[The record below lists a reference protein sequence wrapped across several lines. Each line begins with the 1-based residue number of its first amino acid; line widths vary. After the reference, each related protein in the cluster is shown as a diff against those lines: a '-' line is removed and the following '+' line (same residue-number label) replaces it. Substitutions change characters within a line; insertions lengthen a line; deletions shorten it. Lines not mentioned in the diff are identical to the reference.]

1 MVRYLQSIRNK
12 SIMNKLYKLL
22 SALIIL
28 FSIQSCSNNDD
39 DYVEQSKTILEHL
52 ATSSNYSYLTYAL
65 QKTDLARNFDGSN
78 ASDIY
83 TLYAPNNMAFTR
95 FLMASGFN
103 NIDDVPENVL
113 KKVLLNHVMTGVVQ
127 YRDFETGYYKT
138 AAQYI
143 NGNSMRNLSMHI
155 EQVNMRVT
163 LNGESRITQGNVYA
177 TNGVIHAVDRVVPI
191 PSIVTFA
198 KADKGLTNLLIALTR
213 QDLTTDFASI
223 LSTNIGTAPAP
234 FTVFAPTDQAFIDL
248 LVELGAQSLNDID
261 EPTLKA
267 TLTYH
272 VIGEANAYSTDL
284 SDNLELMT
292 LGGPITANITGGAT
306 LTDGNNRV
314 SKIVAVDIQANN
326 GVIHVID
333 KVILPNL

>member
-1 MVRYLQSIRNK
+1 MIKNL
-12 SIMNKLYKLL
+12 KLFTVLFL
-22 SALIIL
+22 ALA
-28 FSIQSCSNNDD
+28 IQSCSNNDD
-39 DYVEQSKTILEHL
+39 DDYVTQPKTIFEQV
-52 ATSSNYSYLTYAL
+52 ATSSNYSSLAYAL
-65 QKTDLARNFDGSN
+65 QKTGLYAAFDGSN
-78 ASDIY
+78 ANDVY
-83 TLYAPNNMAFTR
+83 TLFAPNNMAFSR
-95 FLMASGFN
+95 FLMESGFS
-103 NIDDVPENVL
+103 NIDDVPVSVL
-113 KKVLLNHVMTGVVQ
+113 KKVLLNHAIEGEVT
-127 YRDFETGYYKT
+127 YRDFETGYYT
-138 AAQYI
+138 SAAQYI
-143 NGNSMRNLSMHI
+143 NGDSMRNLSMHI

-213 QDLTTDFASI
+213 PDLTADFASI
-223 LSTNIGTAPAP
+223 LSTNVGTPPAP

-248 LVELGAQSLNDID
+248 LTELGAQSLSDID
-261 EPTLKA
+261 EATLKA

-284 SDNLELMT
+284 SDNLELNT

-314 SKIVAVDIQANN
+314 SNIIAVDIQADN

-333 KVILPNL
+333 KVILPN